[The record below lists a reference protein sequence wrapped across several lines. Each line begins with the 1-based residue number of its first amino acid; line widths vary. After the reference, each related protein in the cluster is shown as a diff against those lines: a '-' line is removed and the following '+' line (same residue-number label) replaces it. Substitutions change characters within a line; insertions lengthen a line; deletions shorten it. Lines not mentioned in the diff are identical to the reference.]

1 MTKTLCIDSPI
12 SDTSTTPAVGRALDR
27 LLVDRLSEG
36 ESSALQEIMD
46 VHGGAVHR
54 MARSIIGD
62 TGAVEE
68 VAQDVFLALWKHPE
82 RFDASRAGLG
92 TYLVA
97 MARNK
102 AIDRLRSYHARDRA
116 TDSLVEHTRAHGTA
130 SRAEHHVELRS
141 SLVPL
146 IENLPPSQREA
157 LVLAYY
163 GGRTYKQ
170 VAQELRIPEGTAKT
184 RLRQALTF
192 MRGALEGV
200 DLVA

>member
-1 MTKTLCIDSPI
+1 MEL
-12 SDTSTTPAVGRALDR
+12 
-27 LLVDRLSEG
+27 
-36 ESSALQEIMD
+36 
-46 VHGGAVHR
+46 HGGAVHR

-62 TGAVEE
+62 TGSVEE
-68 VAQDVFLALWKHPE
+68 VAQDVFVALWKNPD
-82 RFDASRAGLG
+82 RFDATRAGLG

-116 TDSLVEHTRAHGTA
+116 TDSLVEHTRTRGSA
-130 SRAEHHVELRS
+130 SHAEHHVELRS

-146 IENLPPSQREA
+146 IETLPTVQREA

-170 VAQELRIPEGTAKT
+170 VAQELGIPEGTAKT
-184 RLRQALTF
+184 RLRQALLSL
-192 MRGALEGV
+192 RDSLEGV

>member
-1 MTKTLCIDSPI
+1 MTHTDCIDSTI
-12 SDTSTTPAVGRALDR
+12 SDTAPPAVGRALDR
-27 LLVDRLSEG
+27 LRVARLQAG
-36 ESSALQEIMD
+36 EACALQDIMD
-46 VHGGAVHR
+46 AHGAAVHR

-62 TGAVEE
+62 AGSVEE
-68 VAQDVFLALWKHPE
+68 VAQDVFLALWKNPE
-82 RFDASRAGLG
+82 RFDAARAGLG

-102 AIDRLRSYHARDRA
+102 AIDRLRSHHARDRA
-116 TDSLVEHTRAHGTA
+116 TDSLVEHTRTRGTT
-130 SRAEHHVELRS
+130 SHAEHHVELRS

-146 IENLPPSQREA
+146 IETLPPLQREA

-170 VAQELRIPEGTAKT
+170 VAQELHIPEGTAKT

>member
-1 MTKTLCIDSPI
+1 MN
-12 SDTSTTPAVGRALDR
+12 A
-27 LLVDRLSEG
+27 
-36 ESSALQEIMD
+36 
-46 VHGGAVHR
+46 HGGAVHR

-62 TGAVEE
+62 ASSVEE
-68 VAQDVFLALWKHPE
+68 VAQDVFVALWKHPE
-82 RFDASRAGLG
+82 RFDSTRAGLG

-116 TDSLVEHTRAHGTA
+116 TDSLVEHTRTRGNADR
-130 SRAEHHVELRS
+130 SEHHVELRS

-146 IENLPPSQREA
+146 IETLPPMQREA

-170 VAQELRIPEGTAKT
+170 VAQELRVPEGTIKT
-184 RLRQALTF
+184 RLRQALMS

>member
-1 MTKTLCIDSPI
+1 MTTTSCIDSTI
-12 SDTSTTPAVGRALDR
+12 SDIDAPAVGRALDR
-27 LLVDRLSEG
+27 LLVARLADG
-36 ESSALQEIMD
+36 ETCVLQVIMD
-46 VHGGAVHR
+46 THGGAVHR

-62 TGAVEE
+62 AGSVEE
-68 VAQDVFLALWKHPE
+68 VAQDVFVALWKNPE
-82 RFDASRAGLG
+82 RFDAARAGLG

-102 AIDRLRSYHARDRA
+102 AIDRLRSHHARSRA
-116 TDSLVEHTRAHGTA
+116 TDSLVEHTRTRGTA
-130 SRAEHHVELRS
+130 NRAEHDVELRS

-146 IENLPPSQREA
+146 IETLPPMQREA
-157 LVLAYY
+157 LVLAYF

-170 VAQELRIPEGTAKT
+170 VADELRIPEGTAKT
-184 RLRQALTF
+184 RLRQALTT